1 MFSGGK
7 PLGQKRGEVKQLLVM
22 CLAVAKILQEGNEG
36 SAYKQAVKRLS
47 SDLHNIYAMYETWG
61 YIKALR

>member
-47 SDLHNIYAMYETWG
+47 SDLHNIYAMY
-61 YIKALR
+61 